1 MPLGQTRGGRSAL
14 RLVPDVA
21 PTVQELHAQ
30 RATELIATDHAGRPE
45 AAATADTAAMLAKV
59 FAAARREPPHPHE

>member
-14 RLVPDVA
+14 RLVADVA
-21 PTVQELHAQ
+21 PMVEELHAQ

-45 AAATADTAAMLAKV
+45 AAATADTAARLAKL
-59 FAAARREPPHPHE
+59 FAAAHHQSPHPHE